1 MLDPAEIGRRQQI
14 VEEEM
19 AKVKEE
25 NGEEDGVVQAEET
38 MDELLAEGQEEE
50 RDKSPEPEK

>member
-38 MDELLAEGQEEE
+38 MDEL
-50 RDKSPEPEK
+50 